1 MSNIFYKHWLKRDGG
16 LYKDLAF
23 YNHEDRIKMLDD
35 LISYS
40 KESTREIKTNP
51 ELAKYKS
58 LIKCNERAIKLY
70 CRLKKFCNKYKT
82 EKAIGLNQTTKEE
95 NK

>member
-1 MSNIFYKHWLKRDGG
+1 
-16 LYKDLAF
+16 
-23 YNHEDRIKMLDD
+23 
-35 LISYS
+35 
-40 KESTREIKTNP
+40 
-51 ELAKYKS
+51 AKYKS